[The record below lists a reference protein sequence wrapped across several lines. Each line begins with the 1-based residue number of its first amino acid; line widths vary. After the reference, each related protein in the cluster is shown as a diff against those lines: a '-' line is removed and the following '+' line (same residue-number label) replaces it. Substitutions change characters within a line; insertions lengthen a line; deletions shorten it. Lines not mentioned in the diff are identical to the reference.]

1 MTAFRDM
8 PIRQKLTTLIIV
20 IVASALVLSAVGI
33 IVADLYLFRGYLESD
48 LSTFARVI
56 AENSTASLAFVDPD
70 SARELLNALRA
81 RQHIVSA
88 CLYRTNGLV
97 LAQYIRPDSGGHCPA
112 PADHDGI
119 SSGPNRLMA
128 TRAVMLT
135 GRLVGRLVI
144 LYDLDEMKDRIW
156 LYGLTVFGVIA
167 AATVIVLMVSS
178 KLRTMFTTPILRL
191 ADTTARVSESRDYSV
206 RAEKLS
212 NDEVGNLVDGFNEM
226 LAGIQTR
233 DLELRES
240 LDELRK
246 SNEELARSNE
256 DLERFAFVAS
266 HDLQEPLRM
275 VTVYS
280 QLLVREYGEWGEAA
294 QYRDQIVS
302 GTHRMRELLTDLL
315 AYMEISAASE
325 AYETIDLND
334 VIEKVKT
341 NLQLSIEET
350 EAIVSA
356 AKLPVIRA
364 HASHWVSLFQNLI
377 GNSLKYRGD
386 RPPRISVGVED
397 LGDAYRFSVADN
409 GIGIEPEYH
418 SKIFMAFKRLHGKSI
433 PGTGIGLAICQRV
446 VERYGGRIWV
456 QSQLGKGATFL
467 FTFPKMI

>member
-8 PIRQKLTTLIIV
+8 PIRQKLTALIIV
-20 IVASALVLSAVGI
+20 IVASALALSAVGI
-33 IVADLYLFRGYLESD
+33 IAADLYLFRGYLESD

-56 AENSTASLAFVDPD
+56 AENSTASLAFEDPD

-88 CLYRTNGLV
+88 CLYRTTGSV
-97 LAQYIRPDSGGHCPA
+97 LAQYLRPDSGGHCPTPSA
-112 PADHDGI
+112 HDGI
-119 SSGPNRLMA
+119 SSGPGRLMA

-135 GRLVGRLVI
+135 GRPVGRLVI
-144 LYDLDEMKDRIW
+144 LYDLDEMKERIW
-156 LYGLTVFGVIA
+156 LYGLTVLGVIA
-167 AATVIVLMVSS
+167 AATLIVLLLSS

-206 RAEKLS
+206 RSEKLS

-226 LAGIQTR
+226 LAGIQSR
-233 DLELRES
+233 DIELRQS
-240 LDELRK
+240 LDELRR

-280 QLLVREYGEWGEAA
+280 QLLVREYGECGDAA

-315 AYMEISAASE
+315 AYMEISSASE
-325 AYETIDLND
+325 EYQAVDLND

-341 NLQLSIEET
+341 NLGLSIEET
-350 EAIVSA
+350 EAVVSA
-356 AKLPVIRA
+356 AKLPIIRA

-377 GNSLKYRGD
+377 GNSLKYRSD
-386 RPPRISVGVED
+386 RPPRIDVGVED
-397 LGDAYRFSVADN
+397 LGDAFRFSVADN
-409 GIGIEPEYH
+409 GMGIEPEYH
-418 SKIFMAFKRLHGKSI
+418 SKIFVAFKRLHGKSI

-456 QSQLGKGATFL
+456 ESQLGKGATFL